1 MRKIHKM
8 LDVNSSY
15 VKFEV
20 TLDKVL
26 NNNLKTRYLTVNQY
40 SSVIQYLTVSVYDI
54 YSCETITLTFS
65 FSISNDNSIAIVDF
79 LYIFPSRRSRRR
91 RRRCH
96 SQNTNQNNIT
106 QACKAWP

>member
-1 MRKIHKM
+1 M
-8 LDVNSSY
+8 LDVNSSN

-79 LYIFPSRRSRRR
+79 LYIFPIVVVVVVVVDAIHKTR
-91 RRRCH
+91 
-96 SQNTNQNNIT
+96 TKT
-106 QACKAWP
+106 T